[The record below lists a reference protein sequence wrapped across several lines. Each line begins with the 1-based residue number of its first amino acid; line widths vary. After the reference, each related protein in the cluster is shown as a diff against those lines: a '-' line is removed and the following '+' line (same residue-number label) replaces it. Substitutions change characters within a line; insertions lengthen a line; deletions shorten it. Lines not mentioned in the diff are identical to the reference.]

1 MYIMRFIAP
10 ILFASLIGCRP
21 AEAPVELDQLT
32 GFLFVHAQDEDP
44 DELEAGFVNLRAW
57 MEDNLEETKEGFTV
71 NNLSQEEANDLDAC
85 SRDITGL
92 IGAAVASQSKYK
104 VNPVVGV
111 TVAGPT
117 TEVFEGFLSYQ
128 RENVLNDADCFMDE
142 DCELHHYDTFAVKQ
156 LPLNIQA
163 STNNRT
169 QHRWVETDEGLAHIS
184 RSWLMQP
191 LSARPS
197 WLKVRQQF
205 YLSATIPWKGGDSIR
220 LQAIWA
226 ITELGDAPVPESTA
240 LNLAIGE
247 MQKEAEIVEAWL
259 DNQ

>member
-1 MYIMRFIAP
+1 MRIIASTV
-10 ILFASLIGCRP
+10 LSLLIGCGP
-21 AEAPVELDQLT
+21 ADAPGELDQLT

-44 DELEAGFVNLRAW
+44 AELDAGFVNLRAW
-57 MEDNLEETKEGFTV
+57 MEDNLDETKDGFTV
-71 NNLSQEEANDLDAC
+71 NNLSQEEANELDAC
-85 SRDITGL
+85 DRDITGL
-92 IGAAVASQSKYK
+92 IGAAVATQSKSG
-104 VNPVVGV
+104 VSPFVGV
-111 TVAGPT
+111 TVSGPT
-117 TEVFEGFLSYQ
+117 TEVFDNFLSYQ
-128 RENVLNDADCFMDE
+128 REDVLNDSDCFMDE
-142 DCELHHYDTFAVKQ
+142 DCDLHHYDTFAVKQ

-169 QHRWVETDEGLAHIS
+169 QHRWVETDEGMAHIS

-191 LSARPS
+191 LRASPS

-240 LNLAIGE
+240 LNLAIDE
-247 MQKEAEIVEAWL
+247 MQKDSEIIENWL
-259 DNQ
+259 DAN